1 MPRLIL
7 VFAVRTGHFV
17 GFVMQRFNY
26 YYNVCRALCCCIM
39 YCRWQVLFCINQ
51 VGIILHFHKK
61 QKGRAQWMPVSHT
74 LGSPYSQ
81 GTLFLEIPGVV
92 RGEAIREAP
101 VRVPGRPV
109 HDGLQVLPLWP
120 TCVRA
125 GVPIRKSSFL
135 LKKNLPYISVEYQY
149 NHVFPYLS

>member
-1 MPRLIL
+1 
-7 VFAVRTGHFV
+7 
-17 GFVMQRFNY
+17 
-26 YYNVCRALCCCIM
+26 
-39 YCRWQVLFCINQ
+39 
-51 VGIILHFHKK
+51 
-61 QKGRAQWMPVSHT
+61 MPVSHT
-74 LGSPYSQ
+74 LGSPYAQ

-101 VRVPGRPV
+101 VPVPGRPV
-109 HDGLQVLPLWP
+109 HAGLQVLPLWP

>member
-1 MPRLIL
+1 
-7 VFAVRTGHFV
+7 
-17 GFVMQRFNY
+17 
-26 YYNVCRALCCCIM
+26 
-39 YCRWQVLFCINQ
+39 
-51 VGIILHFHKK
+51 
-61 QKGRAQWMPVSHT
+61 MPVSHT
-74 LGSPYSQ
+74 LGSPYAQ

-92 RGEAIREAP
+92 RGEAVHEAP
-101 VRVPGRPV
+101 VPVPGRPV

-149 NHVFPYLS
+149 DHVFPYLSSNTYLSVHILKCTKDILMFST